1 MLSLEFNPLFI
12 LTINMIIKALVF
24 YAFNTHKW
32 ILLSTVL
39 INTNI
44 DSCKTILTLCLI
56 FFSILHYFNI
66 NAIIKLN

>member
-1 MLSLEFNPLFI
+1 LLSLEFNPLFV
-12 LTINMIIKALVF
+12 LTINMTIVALAF

-32 ILLSTVL
+32 ILLSTAL
-39 INTNI
+39 INTNT

-66 NAIIKLN
+66 NPIIKIN